1 MSDRKL
7 TISYGSGE
15 PTPNNAHL
23 ATITHEKTMTWDE
36 FATQLTDAPPVS
48 EDKASAGWYCPASF
62 LGPHRHGKYF
72 MHRDCLALDYDRR
85 SKTEPLT
92 KDDAR
97 RIQAAFAP
105 FEHVMYTTASHTKET
120 PRLRVVM
127 PLSRSAT
134 DLEFQAVSRK
144 VAALAGIE
152 LAARESHKSSQ
163 MMFLPTVKPGQRF
176 QSKHV
181 RGSWVDVD
189 TVLASYPVPWEDRS
203 NWPAHREGDTP
214 HDLENLPTPP
224 SDKPGVIGAFCRAFT
239 VDDAIE
245 KFELPYERVR

>member
-1 MSDRKL
+1 MSDRTL
-7 TISYGSGE
+7 TISYGSGT

-23 ATITHEKTMTWDE
+23 ATITSTLSLTWPE
-36 FATQLTDAPPVS
+36 FATQLTDTPHES
-48 EDKASAGWYCPASF
+48 EDKASRGWYCPASF
-62 LGPHRHGKYF
+62 SATHRHGKYF
-72 MHRDCLALDYDRR
+72 IYRDCLALDYDRR

-97 RIQAAFAP
+97 RIQAAFADL
-105 FEHVMYTTASHTKET
+105 EHVMYTTASHTKET

-127 PLSRSAT
+127 PLSRPAT

-144 VAALAGIE
+144 IAALAGIE
-152 LAARESHKSSQ
+152 LCARESFKSAQ
-163 MMFLPTVKPGQRF
+163 MMFCPTVKPGQRF
-176 QSKHV
+176 QSKRV
-181 RGSWVDVD
+181 VGKWVDVD
-189 TVLASYPVPWEDRS
+189 ATLALYADWTDRS
-203 NWPAHREGDTP
+203 SWPAHREGDTP

-224 SDKPGVIGAFCRAFT
+224 AEKGGVIGAFCRAFT